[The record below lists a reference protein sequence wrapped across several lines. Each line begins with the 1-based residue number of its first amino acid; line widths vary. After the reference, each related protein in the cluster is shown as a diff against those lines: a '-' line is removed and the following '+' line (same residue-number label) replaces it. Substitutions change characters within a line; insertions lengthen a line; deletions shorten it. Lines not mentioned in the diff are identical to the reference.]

1 MTSLVFEYNAIKKD
15 GFPSKEIPNISVN
28 FSVKLIILNPTQDPA
43 PGIVDTST
51 PFYTDTIK
59 VGTGFPS
66 KDGEIGPIKVINKD
80 PKPSTIKGN
89 NTIRLNLGGIMN
101 KSDVFKKIWAKWS
114 NAIDEGYSQNNQ
126 GYFDGVTGYYYGL
139 EITQTFKGD
148 VNYVGFSQVDY
159 LAAPGFFN
167 PAAKDMGE
175 PCNQRQCSKPNF
187 VFEDAIVGKIDVYP
201 LVFKKAE
208 ITDKQVKTVNSKID
222 FETILDN
229 YRSQL
234 KAQSLDLI
242 LSSAEY
248 QPNSFTKVITRL
260 LEFQEGTLSTSID
273 YAENA
278 NLLDLKDL
286 LGTLNTEIGDLAG
299 LYPEITIEDG
309 EGIPYGDGIPNVY
322 EYFGW
327 FYDGTDRFSITN
339 SDGSSVTDYAII
351 TQNGVE
357 ILDTRDHESLSGK
370 VFFTPSDYI
379 QFPPVDTQI
388 DDVFICTV
396 YLTQYAGSD
405 VNFVHT
411 NYGNEFDYIN
421 ADINITRGLQG
432 GIYNS
437 VVESEWDD
445 TLSPSGTTW
454 NSEYTDNLNFGFS
467 NLDVVDT
474 RTFSTFNNALDGS
487 LGRNALNTPLI
498 MFDQTTDDYYTVQF
512 TSWTQ
517 GKGGVSQGGG
527 FEYTRRLINQ
537 AGTPTSFQ
545 DTLVWK

>member
-1 MTSLVFEYNAIKKD
+1 MTSLIFEYQAFNKD
-15 GFPSKEIPNISVN
+15 GNPSPESPNISVN
-28 FSVKLIILNPTQDPA
+28 FSVKLIILNPTQDPL
-43 PGIVDTST
+43 PGIVDSST

-59 VGTGFPS
+59 VGAGFPS
-66 KDGEIGPIKVINKD
+66 KDGEIGPIKVINEA
-80 PKPSTIKGN
+80 PRAPTIKGN
-89 NTIRLNLGGIMN
+89 NTIRVNLSDYMN
-101 KSDVFKKIWAKWS
+101 KSDIFKKFWAKWT
-114 NAIDEGYSQNNQ
+114 NTIDEGYSQNNQ
-126 GYFDGVTGYYYGL
+126 GYFEGNSGFYYGL

-159 LAAPGFFN
+159 LAVPGFFN
-167 PAAKDMGE
+167 AAAKGGE
-175 PCNQRQCSKPNF
+175 PCNQRQCFNTDF
-187 VFEDAIVGKIDVYP
+187 VFDDTNVNVVEVYP
-201 LVFKKAE
+201 LVFNK
-208 ITDKQVKTVNSKID
+208 TDIIDRQVTAVNSKID
-222 FETILDN
+222 FERDLEN

-327 FYDGTDRFSITN
+327 FYDGEDRFSITT

-357 ILDTRDHESLSGK
+357 ILDTRDYESLSGK
-370 VFFTPSDYI
+370 EFFTPSDYI
-379 QFPPVDTQI
+379 EFPPENTQI

-396 YLTQYAGSD
+396 YLTQYAGSN

-421 ADINITRGLQG
+421 EDINITRGLNG

-445 TLSPSGTTW
+445 QLSPSGTTW
-454 NSEYTDNLNFGFS
+454 NSEYTDPSNFGFS
-467 NLDVVDT
+467 DLDVVDT
-474 RTFSTFNNALDGS
+474 RTFSTFYNALDGG
-487 LGRNALNTPLI
+487 LGSNALNTPLI
-498 MFDQTTDDYYTVQF
+498 MFDETTEDYYTVQF

-517 GKGGVSQGGG
+517 GKNGVSQGGG
-527 FEYTRRLINQ
+527 FEYTRRLITQ
-537 AGTPTSFQ
+537 AGVGTSFQ

>member
-15 GFPSKEIPNISVN
+15 GGPSKEIPNIIVN

-43 PGIVDTST
+43 PGIVDSST

-59 VGTGFPS
+59 VGAGFPS
-66 KDGEIGPIKVINKD
+66 KDGEIGPIKVINED
-80 PKPSTIKGN
+80 PKAPTIKGN

-101 KSDVFKKIWAKWS
+101 KSDIFKKFWAKWT
-114 NAIDEGYSQNNQ
+114 NAIDESNADKNQ
-126 GYFDGVTGYYYGL
+126 DYYKGEDGYYYGL

-167 PAAKDMGE
+167 PAAKDNGE

-187 VFEDAIVGKIDVYP
+187 VFDDTSVSRVEVYP
-201 LVFKKAE
+201 LVFKKTD
-208 ITDKQVKTVNSKID
+208 IIDKQVKSVNSKID
-222 FETILDN
+222 FERDLEN

-234 KAQSLDLI
+234 KAQSLELI
-242 LSSAEY
+242 LSSTEY

-327 FYDGTDRFSITN
+327 FYGGIDRFSITTK
-339 SDGSSVTDYAII
+339 DGSSVTDYAII

-370 VFFTPSDYI
+370 EYFTPEDYI
-379 QFPPVDTQI
+379 VFPPENTQI

-421 ADINITRGLQG
+421 ADINITRGLDG

-445 TLSPSGTTW
+445 QLSPSGTTW
-454 NSEYTDNLNFGFS
+454 NSEYTDPSNFGFS
-467 NLDVVDT
+467 DLNVVDT
-474 RTFSTFNNALDGS
+474 RTFSTFYNALDGQ
-487 LGRNALNTPLI
+487 LGKYALNTPLI
-498 MFDQTTDDYYTVQF
+498 MFDETTEDYYTVQF

-517 GKGGVSQGGG
+517 GNNGVSQGGG

-537 AGTPTSFQ
+537 AGVGTSFQ

>member
-66 KDGEIGPIKVINKD
+66 KDGALGPIRVVNGERT
-80 PKPSTIKGN
+80 PSTIKGN

-167 PAAKDMGE
+167 LAAKDGE
-175 PCNQRQCSKPNF
+175 YCNQRQCSKPDF
-187 VFEDAIVGKIDVYP
+187 VFDDTNVGKISVNP
-201 LVFKKAE
+201 LVFKKTD
-208 ITDKQVKTVNSKID
+208 IIDKQVKSVNSKID
-222 FETILDN
+222 FERDLEN

-234 KAQSLDLI
+234 KAQSLELI

-370 VFFTPSDYI
+370 VFFTPKDYI
-379 QFPPVDTQI
+379 VFPPENTHI

-517 GKGGVSQGGG
+517 GKNDVSQGGG

>member
-1 MTSLVFEYNAIKKD
+1 MTSLIFEYQAFNKD
-15 GFPSKEIPNISVN
+15 GVKTENPPNISVN
-28 FSVKLIILNPTQDPA
+28 FSVKLIILNPTQDPL
-43 PGIVDTST
+43 PGIVDSSL

-59 VGTGFPS
+59 VGAGFPS
-66 KDGEIGPIKVINKD
+66 KDGEIGPIKVINED
-80 PKPSTIKGN
+80 PRAPTIKGN
-89 NTIRLNLGGIMN
+89 NTIRVNLSNYM
-101 KSDVFKKIWAKWS
+101 KSDIFKKFWAKWT
-114 NAIDEGYSQNNQ
+114 NTINEGYSQNNQ
-126 GYFDGVTGYYYGL
+126 GYVDGVDGYYYGL

-159 LAAPGFFN
+159 LAVPGFFN
-167 PAAKDMGE
+167 AAAKEGE
-175 PCNQRQCSKPNF
+175 YCNQRQCSKPDF
-187 VFEDAIVGKIDVYP
+187 VFDDTNVNVVEVYP
-201 LVFKKAE
+201 LVFNKTD
-208 ITDKQVKTVNSKID
+208 IIDKQVTAVNSKID
-222 FETILDN
+222 FERDLEN

-286 LGTLNTEIGDLAG
+286 LGTLNTEITDLAG

-327 FYDGTDRFSITN
+327 FYDGIDRFSIIT

-357 ILDTRDHESLSGK
+357 ILDTRDYESLSGK
-370 VFFTPSDYI
+370 LFFTPEDYI
-379 QFPPVDTQI
+379 VFPPEGTQI

-396 YLTQYAGSD
+396 YLTQYAGSN

-421 ADINITRGLQG
+421 EDINITRGLNG

-445 TLSPSGTTW
+445 ELSPSGTTW
-454 NSEYTDNLNFGFS
+454 NSEYTDPSNFGFS
-467 NLDVVDT
+467 DLDVVDT
-474 RTFSTFNNALDGS
+474 RTFSTFYNALDRT
-487 LGRNALNTPLI
+487 LGGNALNTPLI
-498 MFDQTTDDYYTVQF
+498 MFDETTEDYYTVQF

-517 GKGGVSQGGG
+517 GKNGVSQGGG
-527 FEYTRRLINQ
+527 FEYTRRLITQ
-537 AGTPTSFQ
+537 AGVGTSFQ